1 MGKDGFDRLK
11 IPVHTVEFGQD
22 IVDKFRELQ
31 QYTEFSKYP
40 HKDRNYVIRYIVY
53 AYDPESPFVKNS
65 ASELSKRKEAAAE
78 EAGFERN
85 KKTGK
90 FADEVYEIM
99 DFKKEEVN
107 DMIFC
112 YLRILN
118 NYTWVQITTDEQ
130 LFWEYTKLLNQPL
143 ANDDEKKLMESA
155 NIKGKLRE
163 ERNKIKLDLD
173 KYYKEFYG
181 DNIDLQ
187 ENKNHFSPE
196 TVHKHFLK
204 VS

>member
-1 MGKDGFDRLK
+1 MEKDAFAGLK

-22 IVDKFRELQ
+22 IVDKLKELQ
-31 QYTEFSKYP
+31 QYEEFARYP
-40 HKDRNYVIRYIVY
+40 SKDRNFVIRYVAY

-65 ASELSKRKEAAAE
+65 TSELSKRKEVAADQ
-78 EAGFERN
+78 AGFERN
-85 KKTGK
+85 AKTGK
-90 FADEVYEIM
+90 FAESVYEMM
-99 DFKKEEVN
+99 DFKNEDVN
-107 DMIFC
+107 KMIFC

-130 LFWEYTKLLNQPL
+130 LFWEYTKLLNDPL
-143 ANDDEKKLMESA
+143 KNDDEKKLMETA

-163 ERNKIKLDLD
+163 ERNKIKQDLD

-181 DNIDLQ
+181 DNTDLQ
-187 ENKNHFSPE
+187 EKVKRFTPE
-196 TVHKHFLK
+196 TAYQHIK

>member
-1 MGKDGFDRLK
+1 MEKDGFNRLK

-31 QYTEFSKYP
+31 QYVEFSKYP
-40 HKDRNYVIRYIVY
+40 HKDRNFVIRYVVY

-65 ASELSKRKEAAAE
+65 ASELSKRKEAAAD

-90 FADEVYEIM
+90 FTDEVYEMM

-107 DMIFC
+107 NMIFC

-130 LFWEYTKLLNQPL
+130 LFWEYTKLLMEPL
-143 ANDDEKKLMESA
+143 ENTDEKKLMESA
-155 NIKGKLRE
+155 KIKGILRE
-163 ERNKIKLDLD
+163 ERNK
-173 KYYKEFYG
+173 
-181 DNIDLQ
+181 
-187 ENKNHFSPE
+187 
-196 TVHKHFLK
+196 T
-204 VS
+204 